1 MSERVFLITSHYMGV
16 LYIDELLR
24 AGDEIVGVVAWPD
37 DGGWAV
43 PPEYDVRS
51 KAFRHYLPLYEPDP
65 AQLNSPEFV
74 EVIRK
79 TSPDYVIS
87 GYYARIFKKA
97 ILTLP
102 PKGCIN
108 IHPTGLPRFRG
119 LSPYFTHLLHGDDR
133 QYITMHWLDPGVD
146 TGDIIAQASVE
157 VRPDDTGF
165 TVGHRVTEAGAAMFR
180 ENWPKV
186 KAGTAPRIKQDASIA
201 SNFNF
206 SWDMAEIDWKKNAT
220 QVWNLVRA
228 ITRPF
233 SGAWTMVGGYK
244 MHVWKVRV
252 VAPEEE
258 LKVKGALPGEV
269 LALTGK
275 GFWVQCGEGQ
285 VQILEASLDD
295 LQDTTPFEL
304 VASTGGQMRL
314 LLG

>member
-1 MSERVFLITSHYMGV
+1 
-16 LYIDELLR
+16 
-24 AGDEIVGVVAWPD
+24 
-37 DGGWAV
+37 
-43 PPEYDVRS
+43 
-51 KAFRHYLPLYEPDP
+51 
-65 AQLNSPEFV
+65 LNSPEFV

-165 TVGHRVTEAGAAMFR
+165 TVGTGSPRQAPPCSARIGRRSKPYRPAHQAGCLHCLQFQLLLGYGGDR
-180 ENWPKV
+180 LEEECHT
-186 KAGTAPRIKQDASIA
+186 GLD
-201 SNFNF
+201 
-206 SWDMAEIDWKKNAT
+206 
-220 QVWNLVRA
+220 LVRA

-269 LALTGK
+269 LAADRQGILGA
-275 GFWVQCGEGQ
+275 VREGQ

-295 LQDTTPFEL
+295 LSDSTPFEL